1 MNTDRE
7 NQPATVPERTKQ
19 AGELRARWHWT
30 EPCVWSE
37 RMLEALENGVKGGK
51 WFSLVDKVW
60 KMNNLRAAF
69 EAVKRNDGAAGV
81 DNISIQG
88 FERDLDKQLERL
100 QQELQQGCYQ
110 PRPARRKWI
119 DKPGSQAKRPLG
131 IPTVRDRV
139 VEAALKQVIEPIFEH
154 QFHACSYGFRPCR
167 SAKGALSEVDQ
178 LIAQGKLAVIEVDI
192 QGYFDHIDHGKLLSL
207 VSEKISDGRVLALIE
222 TMLKR
227 GVMDEDRLYATQEG
241 TPQGGVISPLLANIY
256 LNGLDHRMS
265 ENGYQMV
272 RYADDFVILCESKE
286 QTQDC
291 LALLTTWV
299 EEMSLTLHPEKTGV
313 VDMQTPGSSF
323 DFLGYRY
330 VHTQRGN
337 QQRFVSD
344 KSKQKLRHTLRPY
357 LKRTNGFS
365 LDCIIQQINPILRGW
380 FTYFKESHPNSLTG
394 MLGWVRMR
402 LRSIL
407 RKRQKKK
414 GRARGLDHHRWPN
427 TYFEELGLYT
437 VTQSP

>member
-1 MNTDRE
+1 M
-7 NQPATVPERTKQ
+7 
-19 AGELRARWHWT
+19 
-30 EPCVWSE
+30 
-37 RMLEALENGVKGGK
+37 
-51 WFSLVDKVW
+51 
-60 KMNNLRAAF
+60 
-69 EAVKRNDGAAGV
+69 
-81 DNISIQG
+81 
-88 FERDLDKQLERL
+88 
-100 QQELQQGCYQ
+100 
-110 PRPARRKWI
+110 
-119 DKPGSQAKRPLG
+119 
-131 IPTVRDRV
+131 
-139 VEAALKQVIEPIFEH
+139 EAALKQVIEPIFEH

-313 VDMQTPGSSF
+313 VDM
-323 DFLGYRY
+323 
-330 VHTQRGN
+330 
-337 QQRFVSD
+337 
-344 KSKQKLRHTLRPY
+344 
-357 LKRTNGFS
+357 
-365 LDCIIQQINPILRGW
+365 
-380 FTYFKESHPNSLTG
+380 
-394 MLGWVRMR
+394 
-402 LRSIL
+402 
-407 RKRQKKK
+407 
-414 GRARGLDHHRWPN
+414 
-427 TYFEELGLYT
+427 
-437 VTQSP
+437 

>member
-1 MNTDRE
+1 
-7 NQPATVPERTKQ
+7 
-19 AGELRARWHWT
+19 
-30 EPCVWSE
+30 
-37 RMLEALENGVKGGK
+37 
-51 WFSLVDKVW
+51 
-60 KMNNLRAAF
+60 
-69 EAVKRNDGAAGV
+69 
-81 DNISIQG
+81 
-88 FERDLDKQLERL
+88 
-100 QQELQQGCYQ
+100 
-110 PRPARRKWI
+110 
-119 DKPGSQAKRPLG
+119 
-131 IPTVRDRV
+131 
-139 VEAALKQVIEPIFEH
+139 
-154 QFHACSYGFRPCR
+154 
-167 SAKGALSEVDQ
+167 
-178 LIAQGKLAVIEVDI
+178 
-192 QGYFDHIDHGKLLSL
+192 
-207 VSEKISDGRVLALIE
+207 
-222 TMLKR
+222 
-227 GVMDEDRLYATQEG
+227 
-241 TPQGGVISPLLANIY
+241 
-256 LNGLDHRMS
+256 MS
-265 ENGYQMV
+265 ENGFQMV

-313 VDMQTPGSSF
+313 VDMQIPGSSF

-337 QQRFVSD
+337 QQRFVSN

-357 LKRTNGFS
+357 LKRTNGFL

-394 MLGWVRMR
+394 MSGWVRMR

>member
-1 MNTDRE
+1 MNTDKE
-7 NQPATVPERTKQ
+7 SQPATVPERTKQ

-60 KMNNLRAAF
+60 KMSNLRAAF

-81 DNISIQG
+81 DNISIQC

-100 QQELQQGCYQ
+100 YKELQQGYYQ

-119 DKPGSQAKRPLG
+119 DKPGSQTKRPLG

-167 SAKGALSEVDQ
+167 SAKGALSEVGQ

-192 QGYFDHIDHGKLLSL
+192 QGYFDHIDHDKLLSL

-222 TMLKR
+222 KMLKR
-227 GVMDEDRLYATQEG
+227 GVMDKDRLYATQEG

-256 LNGLDHRMS
+256 LNGLDHLMS
-265 ENGYQMV
+265 ENGFQMV

-291 LALLTTWV
+291 LNLLTTWV

-313 VDMQTPGSSF
+313 VDMQIPGSSF
-323 DFLGYRY
+323 DFLGYSY

-344 KSKQKLRHTLRPY
+344 KSTQKLRHTLRPY

-365 LDCIIQQINPILRGW
+365 MDCIIRQINPILRGW

-394 MLGWVRMR
+394 MSGWVRMR

-414 GRARGLDHHRWPN
+414 GRARGLDHQRWPN

>member
-167 SAKGALSEVDQ
+167 SAKGALSKVDQ
-178 LIAQGKLAVIEVDI
+178 LIEEGKLSVIEVDI
-192 QGYFDHIDHGKLLSL
+192 QGYFDHIDHDKLLDL
-207 VSEKISDGRVLALIE
+207 VSEKISDGRILRLIS

-227 GVMDEDRLYATQEG
+227 GVLDKDRLYETEEG

-256 LNGLDHRMS
+256 LHGLDHRMS

-272 RYADDFVILCESKE
+272 RYADDFVILCESME
-286 QTQDC
+286 QTASCQN
-291 LALLTTWV
+291 LLDEWTK
-299 EEMSLTLHPEKTGV
+299 EMSLTLHPEKTGV
-313 VDMQTPGSSF
+313 VDMSLPGSEF
-323 DFLGYRY
+323 TFLGYY
-330 VHTQRGN
+330 FVHTKGGKHQRYA
-337 QQRFVSD
+337 SY
-344 KSKQKLRHTLRPY
+344 KSQQKLRAKLRPY
-357 LKRTNGFS
+357 LKRTNGLS
-365 LDCIIQQINPILRGW
+365 LETTIHLINPIL
-380 FTYFKESHPNSLTG
+380 K
-394 MLGWVRMR
+394 LG
-402 LRSIL
+402 
-407 RKRQKKK
+407 
-414 GRARGLDHHRWPN
+414 
-427 TYFEELGLYT
+427 
-437 VTQSP
+437 